1 MFSVLNSYLC
11 ATIRKNVQVNM
22 KRFNYFLIS
31 ALAAL
36 MLACGTSSKVPITG
50 RKHSLLVSDSQIL
63 SLSKQEYSKF
73 LSSAKLSSNAANTAM
88 VKRVGQ
94 RLAKAVETYLVN
106 NGYQDELKNFE
117 WEFNLVADN
126 QVNAFCMP
134 GGKIVV
140 YEGLLPVS
148 QDEASLAIVLGHEIA
163 HAVAKHS
170 AEQMSKKMR
179 QAYGTQI
186 GGSILGA
193 IGGQTVGDIA
203 QIAAGQYFS
212 FRNLKY
218 SRDNESEADHM
229 GLIFAAMA
237 GYDPSVAVGFW
248 QRMAAKSGNSNGSDM
263 FSDHPSDAKRIAAIQ
278 QLLIAL
284 QTATPTRLT
293 PSLLQRTRVRKA
305 CRLLTYTAK
314 QKANSSLRKHDE
326 RRNEEVLPRP

>member
-278 QLLIAL
+278 QLLPEAMAYYKA
-284 QTATPTRLT
+284 ATQ
-293 PSLLQRTRVRKA
+293 SA
-305 CRLLTYTAK
+305 
-314 QKANSSLRKHDE
+314 ANSSTNSNSNKTNTKPATKNKGSKSVSASDLYRKTKSK
-326 RRNEEVLPRP
+326 

>member
-237 GYDPSVAVGFW
+237 GFDPSVAVGFW

-278 QLLIAL
+278 QLLPEAMAYYKA
-284 QTATPTRLT
+284 ATQ
-293 PSLLQRTRVRKA
+293 SA
-305 CRLLTYTAK
+305 
-314 QKANSSLRKHDE
+314 ANSSTNSNSNKANTKPATKNKGSKSVSASDLYRKTKSK
-326 RRNEEVLPRP
+326 

>member
-237 GYDPSVAVGFW
+237 EYDPSVAVGFW

-278 QLLIAL
+278 QLLPEAMAYYKA
-284 QTATPTRLT
+284 ATQSATN
-293 PSLLQRTRVRKA
+293 SSSNSNSN
-305 CRLLTYTAK
+305 
-314 QKANSSLRKHDE
+314 KANTKPTTKNKGSKSVSASDLYRKTKSK
-326 RRNEEVLPRP
+326 